1 VNRHDPLGL
10 WWWDGDNIEYGIL
23 PLFGFTKGG
32 QTVGDAWGALGEG
45 YHQGAVNVVTAPY
58 RLGNYAGEQGIAA
71 YDLGKETGSSDFE
84 ALRLATGV
92 TVTRVTG
99 ALDLIEATVGG
110 QKIVGDSDS
119 GLGMQDFSSGWERTL
134 HGVAGG
140 LQLVGTATTFAGSVT
155 RFSSAPRVPGSPP
168 INAVN
173 PELANRLAVSN
184 AARGGGFAI
193 GKVMP
198 NGQIAGMGPGAMYAG
213 EVPLPPALYR
223 GVVSGSVHDIQQ
235 ATGGGIVPKGGGSS
249 AYLHVNEGMTNS
261 PFTSWTSDIK
271 VAKRF
276 AGTNGK
282 IFSVNPANLP
292 NEVMSSAPFSR
303 LPAEQ
308 EFLILGP
315 VTGVKRLH

>member
-1 VNRHDPLGL
+1 
-10 WWWDGDNIEYGIL
+10 
-23 PLFGFTKGG
+23 
-32 QTVGDAWGALGEG
+32 
-45 YHQGAVNVVTAPY
+45 VNVVTAPY

-92 TVTRVTG
+92 TVIRVTG

-184 AARGGGFAI
+184 AAKTTLALPAPRQAVANWGMNTYKHGGEMYAIEHIMYRHASNSGFANVSRFAEGTGAWQIKGFVDDALRYGAQTGTGTFEYNLGRAIGTNQGGG
-193 GKVMP
+193 V
-198 NGQIAGMGPGAMYAG
+198 
-213 EVPLPPALYR
+213 
-223 GVVSGSVHDIQQ
+223 
-235 ATGGGIVPKGGGSS
+235 ATGIRVHIRDGNIQTAFPI
-249 AYLHVNEGMTNS
+249 TI
-261 PFTSWTSDIK
+261 P
-271 VAKRF
+271 
-276 AGTNGK
+276 
-282 IFSVNPANLP
+282 
-292 NEVMSSAPFSR
+292 
-303 LPAEQ
+303 
-308 EFLILGP
+308 
-315 VTGVKRLH
+315 

>member
-1 VNRHDPLGL
+1 M
-10 WWWDGDNIEYGIL
+10 
-23 PLFGFTKGG
+23 
-32 QTVGDAWGALGEG
+32 
-45 YHQGAVNVVTAPY
+45 NVVTAPY

-92 TVTRVTG
+92 TVTRVTR

-184 AARGGGFAI
+184 AAKTPAQFAEGSFSITPQGWQGYPAGVPKPAGPFRLLEGAEYDAARSAANSANNQIRVQQGLRGQPVDVHEIQPVKFGGSATD
-193 GKVMP
+193 
-198 NGQIAGMGPGAMYAG
+198 
-213 EVPLPPALYR
+213 PANKLILDR
-223 GVVSGSVHDIQQ
+223 ATHRQQLTPCWNQLMRDI
-235 ATGGGIVPKGGGSS
+235 TGG
-249 AYLHVNEGMTNS
+249 
-261 PFTSWTSDIK
+261 
-271 VAKRF
+271 
-276 AGTNGK
+276 
-282 IFSVNPANLP
+282 
-292 NEVMSSAPFSR
+292 
-303 LPAEQ
+303 
-308 EFLILGP
+308 
-315 VTGVKRLH
+315 

>member
-10 WWWDGDNIEYGIL
+10 WWWDGGNIEYGIL

-184 AARGGGFAI
+184 AAKTGPFNPTVSTSPTPHLSPTAAPQRIQGPWTQREIARAQ
-193 GKVMP
+193 
-198 NGQIAGMGPGAMYAG
+198 NGQGPLDFVRTTNRAGR
-213 EVPLPPALYR
+213 EVPLELHHADQMP
-223 GVVSGSVHDIQQ
+223 GSAIH
-235 ATGGGIVPKGGGSS
+235 
-249 AYLHVNEGMTNS
+249 
-261 PFTSWTSDIK
+261 
-271 VAKRF
+271 
-276 AGTNGK
+276 
-282 IFSVNPANLP
+282 
-292 NEVMSSAPFSR
+292 EVAPFHSNIPGAHPNKFNQGVTPTMR
-303 LPAEQ
+303 AEDAQFHWYFRVQ
-308 EFLILGP
+308 EMGY
-315 VTGVKRLH
+315 